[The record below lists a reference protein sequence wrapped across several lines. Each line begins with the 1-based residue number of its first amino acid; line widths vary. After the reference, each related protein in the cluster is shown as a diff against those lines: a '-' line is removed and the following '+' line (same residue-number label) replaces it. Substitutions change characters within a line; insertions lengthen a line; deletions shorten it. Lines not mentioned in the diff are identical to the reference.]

1 MVVQSAAEIHFEGIE
16 RVSRKDTK
24 IIEAGRDPALH
35 AGAVNTPVYRMS
47 TVLFPDLETMRTE
60 AQPYTYGRRGT
71 PTTRALEQALC
82 SLEGGARTVLTP
94 SGLSACTLAILTLCG
109 AGDHILVTDSVYGP
123 TRVFCQKLAKRYGI
137 STTYFDPKIGAGFAK
152 EFRPETKAVFL
163 ESPGSFTFEVQD
175 VPAIARVAHERGAA
189 VILDNTWA
197 TPLGFDALG
206 HGADLSVQAVTKY
219 ISGHADVLM
228 GAITANSACR
238 DRLVETHGTLGLCA
252 SGDEAYLAMR
262 GLRTLGVRLKRH
274 QESAT
279 EIAAW
284 LKTRPEVARVLYPP
298 LHDDP
303 GHAVWKRDF
312 TGACGLF
319 GVVLKPFSEPAVAAM
334 VDGLEH
340 FGLGYSWGGF
350 ESLIVNGHVPRSYP
364 PTLEGPLLRLHIGL
378 EDVEDLKAD
387 LTAGFERLRQAA

>member
-1 MVVQSAAEIHFEGIE
+1 MT
-16 RVSRKDTK
+16 RKDTK
-24 IIEAGRDPALH
+24 LVEGGRDPALH
-35 AGAVNTPVYRMS
+35 AGAVNTPVYRAS
-47 TVLFPDLETMRTE
+47 TILFPDLETMRTE

-82 SLEGGARTVLTP
+82 SLENGARTVLTP
-94 SGLSACTLAILTLCG
+94 SGLSACTLAILAVCS
-109 AGDHILVTDSVYGP
+109 AGDHILVTDSIYGP
-123 TRVFCQKLAKRYGI
+123 TRVFCQKLGKRYGI
-137 STTYFDPKIGAGFAK
+137 STTYFDPHIGVGIADQ
-152 EFRPETKAVFL
+152 FRPETKAVFL

-175 VPAIARVAHERGAA
+175 VPTIARIAHEKGAS

-197 TPLGFDALG
+197 TPLCFDALG

-219 ISGHADVLM
+219 IGGHSDVLM
-228 GAITANSACR
+228 GSVTANPSHK
-238 DRLVETHGTLGLCA
+238 DRLVETHGTLGLCV
-252 SGDEAYLAMR
+252 SGDDAYLAMR

-279 EIAAW
+279 EIATW
-284 LKTRPEVARVLYPP
+284 LKGRPEVARVIYPP
-298 LHDDP
+298 LHEDA
-303 GHAVWKRDF
+303 GHAIWRRDF

-319 GVVLKPFSEPAVAAM
+319 SVVLNPVSQAAVAAM

-350 ESLIVNGHVPRSYP
+350 ESLVVVGQMPRSFP
-364 PTLEGPLLRLHIGL
+364 AKLEGPMMRLHIGL

-387 LTAGFERLRQAA
+387 LAAGFERLRDIA

>member
-1 MVVQSAAEIHFEGIE
+1 MA
-16 RVSRKDTK
+16 RKDTK
-24 IIEAGRDPALH
+24 IIEAGRAPSLH
-35 AGAVNTPVYRMS
+35 AGAVNTPVYRVS

-60 AQPYTYGRRGT
+60 AQPYTYGRRGQ
-71 PTTRALEQALC
+71 PTTRALEGALC

-94 SGLSACTLAILTLCG
+94 SGLSACTLAILTACS

-123 TRVFCQKLAKRYGI
+123 TRVFCQRLGKRYGI
-137 STTYFDPKIGAGFAK
+137 STTYFDPCIGAAIA
-152 EFRPETKAVFL
+152 EQFRPETKAVFL

-175 VPAIARVAHERGAA
+175 VPAIAAIAHQRGAA

-197 TPLGFDALG
+197 TPLYFDAIG
-206 HGADLSVQAVTKY
+206 HGVDLSVQAVTKY
-219 ISGHADVLM
+219 IGGHADVLM
-228 GAITANSACR
+228 GAITANAAHK
-238 DRLVETHGTLGLCA
+238 DRLVETHGTLGHCS
-252 SGDEAYLAMR
+252 SGDEAYLALR
-262 GLRTLGVRLKRH
+262 GLRTLAVRLKRH

-284 LKTRPEVARVLYPP
+284 LKTRPEVARVIYPV

-303 GHAVWKRDF
+303 GHALWRRDF

-319 GVVLKPFSEPAVAAM
+319 SIVLKPCPDAAIAAM

-350 ESLIVNGHVPRSYP
+350 ESLVVPGQIHRTFP
-364 PTLEGPLLRLHIGL
+364 PALEGPMLRLHIGL
-378 EDVEDLKAD
+378 EDVEDLKTD
-387 LTAGFERLRQAA
+387 LASGLERLRQAM

>member
-1 MVVQSAAEIHFEGIE
+1 M
-16 RVSRKDTK
+16 SRKETK
-24 IIEAGRDPALH
+24 VVEVGRDPSLH
-35 AGAVNTPVYRMS
+35 AGAVNVPVYRMS
-47 TVLFPDLETMRTE
+47 TVLFPDAETMRTG

-94 SGLSACTLAILTLCG
+94 SGLSACTLAILSVCG
-109 AGDHILVTDSVYGP
+109 AGDHILVADSVYGP
-123 TRVFCQKLAKRYGI
+123 TRVFCQRLGKRYGI
-137 STTYFDPKIGAGFAK
+137 STTYFEPCVGAAIA
-152 EFRPETKAVFL
+152 EQFRPETKAVFL

-175 VPAIARVAHERGAA
+175 VPAIAAAAHERGIA

-197 TPLGFDALG
+197 TPLYFNAIA
-206 HGADLSVQAVTKY
+206 HGVDLSVQAVTKY
-219 ISGHADVLM
+219 IGGHADVLM
-228 GAITANSACR
+228 GTVTANEAYK

-252 SGDEAYLAMR
+252 SGDEAFLAAR
-262 GLRTLGVRLKRH
+262 GLRTLATRLRRH

-284 LKTRPEVARVLYPP
+284 LKTRSEVARVIYPP

-303 GHAVWKRDF
+303 GHALWKRDF

-319 GVVLKPFSEPAVAAM
+319 SIVLKSAPDKAVNAM
-334 VDGLEH
+334 VDGLKH
-340 FGLGYSWGGF
+340 FGLGFSWGGF
-350 ESLIVNGHVPRSYP
+350 ESLVVPGHFPRAFP
-364 PTLEGPLLRLHIGL
+364 PHLEGPVLRLHIGL

-387 LTAGFERLRQAA
+387 LAAGFERLRQTS

>member
-1 MVVQSAAEIHFEGIE
+1 MA
-16 RVSRKDTK
+16 RKDTK
-24 IIEAGRDPALH
+24 LIQAGRAPSLH
-35 AGAVNTPVYRMS
+35 AGAVNTPVYRVS
-47 TVLFPDLETMRTE
+47 TVLFPDLQTMRTE
-60 AQPYTYGRRGT
+60 AQPYTYGRRGQ
-71 PTTRALEQALC
+71 PTTRALEGALC

-94 SGLSACTLAILTLCG
+94 SGLSACTLAILTACS

-123 TRVFCQKLAKRYGI
+123 TRVFCQRLGKRYGI
-137 STTYFDPKIGAGFAK
+137 STTYFDPCIGAAIA
-152 EFRPETKAVFL
+152 EQFRPETKAVFL

-175 VPAIARVAHERGAA
+175 VPAIAAIAHQRGAA

-197 TPLGFDALG
+197 TPLYFDAIG
-206 HGADLSVQAVTKY
+206 HGVDLSVQAVTKY
-219 ISGHADVLM
+219 IGGHADVLM
-228 GAITANSACR
+228 GAITANAAHK
-238 DRLVETHGTLGLCA
+238 DRLVETHGTLGHCS
-252 SGDEAYLAMR
+252 SGDEAYLALR
-262 GLRTLGVRLKRH
+262 GLRTLAVRLRRH

-284 LKTRPEVARVLYPP
+284 LKTRPEVARVIYPV

-303 GHAVWKRDF
+303 GHALWRRDF

-319 GVVLKPFSEPAVAAM
+319 SIVLKPCPDAAIAAM

-350 ESLIVNGHVPRSYP
+350 ESLIVPGQIHRSFP
-364 PTLEGPLLRLHIGL
+364 PALEGPMLRLHIGL

-387 LTAGFERLRQAA
+387 LASGLERLRQAM